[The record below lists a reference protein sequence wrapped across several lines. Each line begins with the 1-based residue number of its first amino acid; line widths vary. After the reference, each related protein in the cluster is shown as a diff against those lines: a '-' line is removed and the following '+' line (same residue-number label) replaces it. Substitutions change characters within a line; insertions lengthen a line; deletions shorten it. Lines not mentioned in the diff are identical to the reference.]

1 MKTTAVN
8 RQAADRPWAAAGVF
22 PRKGKV
28 PPLPLS
34 LPQFSSHFLP
44 SPFFLFFPF
53 CSPSLLPS
61 NLPSP
66 RSLPRTGSLNPA
78 RGSGW
83 APITPP
89 AGPGTVNHNLGIY
102 WARETCLVAT
112 ILVFLCESKS
122 CYWSEFSLY
131 VFPGGCPP
139 SPLPAGTPHVTDLLP
154 EMMNRKSVSALYAT
168 KQHANIVTLPGVI
181 TNAQLYRLS
190 FLLTIYGHIK
200 SAEQRTIIHQ
210 CGDWHTGR
218 WWVGTARKGFGGLRP
233 AQSPPRCTN
242 GQCTNFILFDVAR

>member
-131 VFPGGCPP
+131 VFPGGGVPP
-139 SPLPAGTPHVTDLLP
+139 PLATACGHPPCHWPATRDD
-154 EMMNRKSVSALYAT
+154 ES
-168 KQHANIVTLPGVI
+168 
-181 TNAQLYRLS
+181 
-190 FLLTIYGHIK
+190 
-200 SAEQRTIIHQ
+200 
-210 CGDWHTGR
+210 
-218 WWVGTARKGFGGLRP
+218 
-233 AQSPPRCTN
+233 
-242 GQCTNFILFDVAR
+242 